1 MAEDD
6 DKTEIPND
14 EAQNELITLSKEN
27 EEEFKIK
34 IIKIMQDNSDKF
46 NILKINN
53 DNDEENTTMTK
64 ESFVN
69 KFDATFKTE
78 LLNIIFDKIDTNSVG
93 SITNAALINFIN
105 NKTKHPRKQTTQ
117 IVEIIYE
124 NIIRIIYIANYR

>member
-1 MAEDD
+1 
-6 DKTEIPND
+6 
-14 EAQNELITLSKEN
+14 
-27 EEEFKIK
+27 
-34 IIKIMQDNSDKF
+34 MQDNSDKF

-124 NIIRIIYIANYR
+124 NIIRIMYIANYR